1 MMSITTIRASWF
13 DRSGSWLCVRS
24 GEAFI
29 IRCLNKRKKKEIV
42 VIDGEEKKIVVY
54 NLNHFKNIIVAVS
67 RG

>member
-29 IRCLNKRKKKEIV
+29 IRCLNKKKKKEIV
-42 VIDGEEKKIVVY
+42 VMDGEEKVVVY
-54 NLNHFKNIIVAVS
+54 NLKHFKNIIVAVS

>member
-1 MMSITTIRASWF
+1 MTAITTIRASWLL

-29 IRCLNKRKKKEIV
+29 LRCLKKKEIV
-42 VIDGEEKKIVVY
+42 VMDGEEKVVVY